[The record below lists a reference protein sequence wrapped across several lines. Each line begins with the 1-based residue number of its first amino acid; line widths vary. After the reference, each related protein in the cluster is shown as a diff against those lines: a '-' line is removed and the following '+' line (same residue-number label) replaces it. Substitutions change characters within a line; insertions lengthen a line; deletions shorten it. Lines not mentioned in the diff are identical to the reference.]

1 MVSFV
6 IFDLSLSAINTN
18 NCDDLRWSY
27 KDISHICRH
36 WSWLLLGDICNNFN
50 VLLKFT
56 ASLEISFTVINF
68 H

>member
-27 KDISHICRH
+27 KDISLYR
-36 WSWLLLGDICNNFN
+36 
-50 VLLKFT
+50 
-56 ASLEISFTVINF
+56 ISVGTGAEYY
-68 H
+68 

>member
-27 KDISHICRH
+27 KDISLYRI
-36 WSWLLLGDICNNFN
+36 LIGTGADYY
-50 VLLKFT
+50 
-56 ASLEISFTVINF
+56 
-68 H
+68 